1 MNIFHCLRMIRK
13 PKTIDCICVC
23 AFLIVSCSSS
33 RKTYSPTKK
42 YPPAELQADYSLFR
56 NILEK
61 SHPSIYWYS
70 TKDSMDYY
78 FDRGFQ
84 TLRDSMTEIQFRDEL
99 AYVISKMD
107 CGHTSVKGSK
117 AFNRYVDTASS
128 VAFPFALKFW
138 SDTMVITANLRRYD
152 PILQRGTIVN
162 SINGYTARALTDTL
176 FNYIT
181 TDGYSA
187 NGKYQSLST
196 GFAFAN
202 LYKSILGLTDSIDV
216 HYLDELGMEQ
226 QIYVRPYDF
235 KADTMNNK
243 TLSHGP
249 PAKGNGKKK
258 EKEKPVF
265 YFSPLN
271 LQLDTVMKTGFMTV
285 ANFDR
290 SNHLR
295 KFFRHS
301 FRNLQKNHIRD
312 LIIDVRS
319 NGGGDAGLSTL
330 LTRYII
336 DHKFKIAD
344 SLYTVKLPSEYNK
357 YIQKSFLNRMLI
369 GLVTRKGKD
378 GKYHFRYFEKHY
390 YSPKE
395 KYHYDGQVFILIG
408 GNSFSAT
415 TLFAGDLKGQKNVT
429 LVGEETGGGFYG
441 NTAWIIPDVTL
452 PNTGLRFRLP
462 RFRMV
467 IDKNREKNGRGVLPD
482 VWAVPTVAA
491 IREGIDFKAVK
502 VQELI
507 AQKEAQVHSGTENK

>member
-1 MNIFHCLRMIRK
+1 MSIYDRLKKIRK
-13 PKTIDCICVC
+13 LKTNIWLCLCIIL
-23 AFLIVSCSSS
+23 AVSCSSS
-33 RKTYSPTKK
+33 RKTYNPQYK

-56 NILEK
+56 HILES
-61 SHPSIYWYS
+61 SHPSIYWYT

-78 FDRGFQ
+78 FEQGFQ
-84 TLRDSMTEIQFRDEL
+84 TLHDSLTEIQFRDVL
-99 AYVISKMD
+99 AYVISKLD

-117 AFNRYVDTASS
+117 AFNRYIDTASS
-128 VAFPFALKFW
+128 LAFPFALKFW
-138 SDTMVITANLRRYD
+138 SDTMVISANLRRKD
-152 PILQRGTIVN
+152 PLLQRGTIVT
-162 SINGYTARALTDTL
+162 SINGYTARALKDTL

-181 TDGYSA
+181 TDGYSMS
-187 NGKYQSLST
+187 GKYQSLST

-202 LYKSILGLTDSIDV
+202 LYKNVIGLTDSFDIHYIDS
-216 HYLDELGMEQ
+216 LGFESQ
-226 QIYVRPYDF
+226 TYVKPYDF
-235 KADTMNNK
+235 RADTMNKK

-249 PAKGNGKKK
+249 PAKGSGKKK
-258 EKEKPVF
+258 EKPTF
-265 YFSPLN
+265 YLSSVN

-285 ANFDR
+285 TTFDR

-295 KFFRHS
+295 KFFKNS
-301 FRNLQKNHIRD
+301 FRELQENHIKN

-330 LTRYII
+330 LTRYIA
-336 DHKFKIAD
+336 DHKFKLAD
-344 SLYTVKLPSEYNK
+344 SLYTIKPPAEYKK
-357 YIQKSFLNRMLI
+357 YIQNGFWY
-369 GLVTRKGKD
+369 GLLVSAVTRKGKD
-378 GKYHFRYFEKHY
+378 GKLHFRYFEKHY

-429 LVGEETGGGFYG
+429 LVGEETGGGYYG

-467 IDKNREKNGRGVLPD
+467 VSRDRLKNGRGILPD
-482 VWAVPTVAA
+482 VWVLPTSEA
-491 IREGIDFKAVK
+491 IRDGIDFKAMK
-502 VQELI
+502 VRELI
-507 AQKEAQVHSGTENK
+507 SQQEALTSHDPENK